1 VAAEQRLAK
10 DDFEATVQTGS
21 IEVGFKPTNSIFLYA
36 TLVEIADVVT
46 FGPLSPGTI
55 RHAGPT
61 DDSATTRHSLTNF
74 SKRRVESLCTL
85 RCRSLP
91 KPDFPK
97 CCLHGD

>member
-21 IEVGFKPTNSIFLYA
+21 IEVRFKPTNSIFLYA
-36 TLVEIADVVT
+36 RLVEIAEVVT

-61 DDSATTRHSLTNF
+61 GDLGDYAALSDELFETARGIALHLAMQ
-74 SKRRVESLCTL
+74 
-85 RCRSLP
+85 
-91 KPDFPK
+91 KPPEA
-97 CCLHGD
+97 